1 LLIGD
6 WEPGAEKK
14 FGCELQEAM
23 GGPGEMRNEFL
34 TILDFPR
41 ILLVSLL
48 QGT

>member
-1 LLIGD
+1 LKGD
-6 WEPGAEKK
+6 WQPGAEKK

-23 GGPGEMRNEFL
+23 VWRGEMHNEFL
-34 TILDFPR
+34 ITFVFPR